1 MIELVQTPRFK
12 RNFKAF
18 VKRNAKLEQSVRE
31 TLETMKTDPF
41 APFLLTHK
49 LSGKYIGMLA
59 CSCGYDCRIAFKIDK
74 TTPGNQIILLTDI
87 GTHDD
92 IY

>member
-18 VKRNAKLEQSVRE
+18 VKCNAKLEQSVSE
-31 TLETMKTDPF
+31 TLEAMKSDPF
-41 APFLLTHK
+41 APFLFTHK
-49 LSGKYIGMLA
+49 LSGKYVGMLA
-59 CSCGYDCRIAFKIDK
+59 CSCGYDCRIAFKIEK
-74 TTPGNQIILLTDI
+74 HSPGTQLILLTDI